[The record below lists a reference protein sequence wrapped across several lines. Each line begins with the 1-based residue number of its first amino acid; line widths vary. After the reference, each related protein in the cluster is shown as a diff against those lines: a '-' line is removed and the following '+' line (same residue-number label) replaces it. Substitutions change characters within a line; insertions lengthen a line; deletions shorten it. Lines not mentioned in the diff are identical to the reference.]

1 MSYSTWICVDKFS
14 DPRIDPHGIR
24 LLTPVVRNVT
34 DRPAEGGGG
43 QDLVCLSVVLSPKD
57 KTLLVRTKETP
68 LPKGNTFVRLLPV
81 SLYLIVR
88 LGSNDWEPTRSQHPA
103 TRLLHNAAGH
113 LSEAASIARTL
124 GVRVF
129 CPRPVCTT
137 ILSVGRPSRRW
148 NGRDPSPTQKNL
160 EQSQPSFPR
169 ASINCKWPV
178 CTSLAA
184 RLSTGSL
191 RNSSESLDSTG
202 SSSFYSIKSS
212 SVILAASSFPC
223 PTCWPDSAK
232 ASQRPAQTDGPDPRT
247 SSS

>member
-1 MSYSTWICVDKFS
+1 MGMSYSTWICVDKFS

-57 KTLLVRTKETP
+57 KTLLIRTKETS
-68 LPKGNTFVRLLPV
+68 LPKGNTFVQLLPV

-113 LSEAASIARTL
+113 LSVPARTL

-148 NGRDPSPTQKNL
+148 NGRDHRHRRTWNKASPPFQGHQSIASGPSL
-160 EQSQPSFPR
+160 LLFLIPSNFP
-169 ASINCKWPV
+169 PV
-178 CTSLAA
+178 CQQV
-184 RLSTGSL
+184 R
-191 RNSSESLDSTG
+191 
-202 SSSFYSIKSS
+202 
-212 SVILAASSFPC
+212 
-223 PTCWPDSAK
+223 
-232 ASQRPAQTDGPDPRT
+232 
-247 SSS
+247 